1 MNTDTQRLLVT
12 GGAGFIGSALVQ
24 MLLAR
29 PEIQVLNLDKVTYAA
44 NPEALERFALADN
57 YRFAKGDIC
66 DRPLVERLLAEFRPQ
81 GIIHLAAESH
91 VDRSIDNAA
100 GFLQTNIMGTH
111 VLLEAALAYWRGL
124 EGAQREAFRFL
135 HVSTDEVYG
144 SLGPEG
150 LFREDS
156 PYLPNSPYSASK
168 ASSDLL
174 VRAWHQTYGLPA
186 VVCHA
191 SNNYGPRQFPEKLIP
206 LMIIK
211 AQSGQNLP
219 VYGKGDNVR
228 DWMHVSDHVRGLLAA
243 LERGQVGQTYNLGGG
258 VELNNLDLVRRICR
272 LLDRELAGKRQG
284 PHEELISFV
293 PDRPGHD
300 QRYALDIAKARK
312 ELGWTPQV
320 EFDQGLADTVRW
332 YLDNRDWWERILKES
347 YDGVRLGLA

>member
-1 MNTDTQRLLVT
+1 MNSNTQRLLVT

-29 PEIQVLNLDKVTYAA
+29 SGVRVLNLDKVTYAA
-44 NPEALERFALADN
+44 NPEALERFAQSAN
-57 YRFAKGDIC
+57 YRFVRGDIC

-81 GIIHLAAESH
+81 AIIHLAAESH
-91 VDRSIDNAA
+91 VDRSIDDAA

-111 VLLEAALAYWRGL
+111 VLLDAALAHWRAL
-124 EGAQREAFRFL
+124 EGSEREAFRFL

-144 SLGPEG
+144 SLGSEG
-150 LFREDS
+150 LFHEDS
-156 PYLPNSPYSASK
+156 PYMPNSPYSASK

-174 VRAWHQTYGLPA
+174 VRAWHRTYGLPT
-186 VVCHA
+186 VTCHA

-211 AQSGQNLP
+211 ASRGQELP

-243 LERGQVGQTYNLGGG
+243 LERGKVGQTYNLGGG
-258 VELNNLDLVRRICR
+258 VELNNLELVRLICR
-272 LLDRELAGKRQG
+272 LLDKELAGRRAE
-284 PHEELISFV
+284 PHEELITFV

-300 QRYALDIAKARK
+300 QRYALDIAKAER
-312 ELGWTPQV
+312 ELGWAPEV
-320 EFDQGLADTVRW
+320 EFAQGLADTVGW
-332 YLDNRDWWERILKES
+332 YLGNRAWWERILNDR
-347 YDGVRLGLA
+347 YDGVRLGLV

>member
-1 MNTDTQRLLVT
+1 MNSDVQRLLVT

-24 MLLAR
+24 MLLGQPR
-29 PEIQVLNLDKVTYAA
+29 VQVLNLDKVTYAA
-44 NPEALERFALADN
+44 NPEALERFATEPN
-57 YRFAKGDIC
+57 YRFVQGDIC
-66 DRPLVERLLAEFRPQ
+66 DRPLVDKLLAEFKPQ

-91 VDRSIDNAA
+91 VDRSIDDAA

-111 VLLEAALAYWRGL
+111 VLLDAALGYWRGL
-124 EGAQREAFRFL
+124 QGAEREAFRFL

-174 VRAWHQTYGLPA
+174 VRAWHQTYELPT

-191 SNNYGPRQFPEKLIP
+191 SNNYGPCQFPEKLIP

-211 AQSGQNLP
+211 AQAAQELP

-243 LERGQVGQTYNLGGG
+243 LERGRVGQTYNLGGG
-258 VELNNLDLVRRICR
+258 VELTNLELVRRICR
-272 LLDRELAGKRQG
+272 LLDQELAGSRRQ
-284 PHEELISFV
+284 PHEELITFV
-293 PDRPGHD
+293 SDRPGHD
-300 QRYALDIAKARK
+300 QRYALDIAKAQT
-312 ELGWTPQV
+312 ELGWAPQV
-320 EFDQGLADTVRW
+320 EFGQGLADTVRW
-332 YLDNRDWWERILKES
+332 YLGNQAWWERILKER
-347 YDGVRLGLA
+347 YNGVRLGLA

>member
-1 MNTDTQRLLVT
+1 MKQDAQGLLVT

-29 PEIQVLNLDKVTYAA
+29 PEVRVLNLDKVTYAA
-44 NPEALERFALADN
+44 NPEALERFAQADN
-57 YRFAKGDIC
+57 YRFERGDIC

-91 VDRSIDNAA
+91 VDRSIDNAD

-111 VLLEAALAYWRGL
+111 VLLDAALAYWRRL
-124 EGAQREAFRFL
+124 EGADRDSFRFL

-174 VRAWHQTYGLPA
+174 VRAWHQTYGLPT
-186 VVCHA
+186 VICHA

-258 VELNNLDLVRRICR
+258 VELNNLELVRRICR
-272 LLDRELAGKRQG
+272 LLDR
-284 PHEELISFV
+284 
-293 PDRPGHD
+293 
-300 QRYALDIAKARK
+300 
-312 ELGWTPQV
+312 
-320 EFDQGLADTVRW
+320 
-332 YLDNRDWWERILKES
+332 
-347 YDGVRLGLA
+347 